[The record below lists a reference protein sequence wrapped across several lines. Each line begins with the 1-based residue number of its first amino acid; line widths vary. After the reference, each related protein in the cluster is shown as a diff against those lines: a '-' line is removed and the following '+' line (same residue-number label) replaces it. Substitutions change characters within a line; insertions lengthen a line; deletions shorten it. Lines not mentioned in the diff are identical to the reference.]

1 MAINAVQTNTL
12 YLAGSGV
19 IIGATSVVL
28 TSFSDIYG
36 NALALADFGTKGYI
50 TLEPDTT
57 NEESA
62 TFTSVTVNANGTVTL
77 GGISTALAKSPYT
90 ETSGL
95 VRQHSG
101 GTKVVVTDTASFWNT
116 FGNKNNQNTWVDI
129 QTFTAIPV
137 SATNPVNANQVA
149 NKAYIDGVAIAGAPN
164 ASSTVK
170 GITKLTLDPVAPTNP
185 LAVGD
190 NDTRVP
196 PVNTSTM
203 TANQV
208 AALAGL
214 GAPSATSL
222 FLTEANLAGIIS
234 PYAGRTAPTGWL
246 LCDATAVSRAT
257 YSRLFAVINP
267 TIGVVT
273 ISNASPAVITLTA
286 HGLAIGDA
294 IYFTTTGGLPT
305 GLTIN
310 TLYYIITA
318 GFGVNSFQVSATR
331 GGTAIN
337 TSSAGSGTHTMVFC
351 PYGLGDGTTTF
362 NTPDL
367 RGKIAIGRD
376 STADF
381 LSMGLTGGEK
391 THVLITAEMPS
402 HTHSLTT
409 PSGSSGAN
417 GSLSR
422 ANDAGGGST
431 PVPTV
436 VVSSAG
442 SDGAHNNIQPY
453 VTTIYIIKT

>member
-116 FGNKNNQNTWVDI
+116 FGNKNNNEALVGRWTTPVTPLNPNDI
-129 QTFTAIPV
+129 
-137 SATNPVNANQVA
+137 A

-391 THVLITAEMPS
+391 THVLITTEMPS
-402 HTHSLTT
+402 HSHNY
-409 PSGSSGAN
+409 PIYN
-417 GSLSR
+417 GSGGAPTTFVTQSTS
-422 ANDAGGGST
+422 ANNPPTQQPTSST
-431 PVPTV
+431 
-436 VVSSAG
+436 G

-453 VTTIYIIKT
+453 VTTTYIIKT